1 MASDDEDTGDNPP
14 AVPEASPAQ
23 TAADAANFARV
34 LAPLCRRAGLHT
46 LATLFE
52 MAEQEA
58 RGPAGKT
65 VSAPQGEGVSWG
77 PADPVVH
84 QFECGSESWAR
95 SCAWSVAHK

>member
-1 MASDDEDTGDNPP
+1 MASEDQDTGNNPL

-23 TAADAANFARV
+23 TAAHATSVARV

-58 RGPAGKT
+58 RGQQAKLYQRHKGK
-65 VSAPQGEGVSWG
+65 G
-77 PADPVVH
+77 
-84 QFECGSESWAR
+84 
-95 SCAWSVAHK
+95 

>member
-58 RGPAGKT
+58 RDQQAKLYQRRKGK
-65 VSAPQGEGVSWG
+65 G
-77 PADPVVH
+77 
-84 QFECGSESWAR
+84 
-95 SCAWSVAHK
+95 